1 VKAKSLQDLGA
12 IRKQVNDAALA
23 AAAAEEARK
32 EAARRAEAERNLFTN
47 TIGNVKPIA
56 AKDRVFI
63 APPRPAA
70 RPLQQDLDDQAAL
83 VESMSDEFDVTTL
96 LDVDDQLSFR
106 RPGIGTDVT
115 RKLRKGEWAIQG
127 QLDLHG
133 YRSDEAREALGQF
146 VRDSKRMGW
155 RCVRVVHGKGLGSPG
170 KEPVLKSKVQRWLVQ
185 KNEVLAFVQ
194 AKPSDGGAGALV
206 VLLGPS
212 NL

>member
-32 EAARRAEAERNLFTN
+32 EAERRAEAERNLFTS

-96 LDVDDQLSFR
+96 MWMIS
-106 RPGIGTDVT
+106 
-115 RKLRKGEWAIQG
+115 
-127 QLDLHG
+127 
-133 YRSDEAREALGQF
+133 
-146 VRDSKRMGW
+146 
-155 RCVRVVHGKGLGSPG
+155 
-170 KEPVLKSKVQRWLVQ
+170 
-185 KNEVLAFVQ
+185 
-194 AKPSDGGAGALV
+194 
-206 VLLGPS
+206 
-212 NL
+212 